1 MTDSS
6 AARLLALDTATDTLY
21 LALQTPAGMLARTG
35 SGAAQASAT
44 LLPQIAELLREAGV
58 AAGELD
64 ALACGI
70 GPGAFTGLRT
80 ACSVVQGLAF
90 GVGRPVIAL
99 PTLLA
104 VAESACQQGAAGA
117 VWAVQDARMGE
128 VYAALYERDA
138 DGWQVRVPPALQS
151 PGQLLAQAQARP
163 GVLAGNA
170 LKAFPALAA
179 VAGAGF
185 PDAVPDGAALMALA
199 RSAWQRGDVLDASQA
214 LPLYVRDKVAQTTA
228 ERLGQRPQ
236 D

>member
-1 MTDSS
+1 MTDPS
-6 AARLLALDTATDTLY
+6 AARLLALDTATDTLH
-21 LALQTPAGMLARTG
+21 LALQTPTGVLTRTQAGG
-35 SGAAQASAT
+35 AQASAS
-44 LLPQIAELLREAGV
+44 LLPLIAALLREAGV
-58 AAGELD
+58 AAHELD

-90 GVGRPVIAL
+90 GLGRPVIAL

-104 VAESACQQGAAGA
+104 VAERARQQGAKGA

-128 VYAALYERDA
+128 VYAALYEPVDS
-138 DGWQVRVPPALQS
+138 GWRALVPPALLS
-151 PGQLLAQAQARP
+151 PELLLAQRQARP

-170 LKAFPALAA
+170 LNAFPALAA
-179 VAGAGF
+179 QGPAGF
-185 PDAVPDGAALMALA
+185 PDAMPDGAALIALA
-199 RSAWQRGDVLDASQA
+199 QAAWQRGDVLDAAQA

-228 ERLGQRPQ
+228 ERLGTVSR